1 MEYIMINESKLKV
14 ICEESDLDP
23 YGICADS
30 LEYGDAY
37 SRKFLEDLLD
47 EAKVRFGFDTA
58 RHRVLIQ
65 LFPDNEGGCEIFINK
80 LGLLEKQSCDTKKQE
95 NTSKKPKS
103 KILKKL
109 FFFERLDFMIEVC
122 KRLSFL
128 DGCKSST
135 AFYEEGHGYYL
146 YFDTI
151 VNAETEEYGLPT
163 LDEYSFLLEYGEA
176 QNSKEKLPY
185 LYEYAKNI
193 CPKNAIEELGKI

>member
-65 LFPDNEGGCEIFINK
+65 LFPDNEGGCEIYINK
-80 LGLLEKQSCDTKKQE
+80 LGLLEKRSRDTEKSEDTAPAQ
-95 NTSKKPKS
+95 KS
-103 KILKKL
+103 KTQKKL
-109 FFFERLDFMIEVC
+109 FFFERLDFMLEVC

-128 DGCKSST
+128 NGCKNST
-135 AFYEEGHGYYL
+135 AFYEEGRGYYL
-146 YFDTI
+146 YFDVI
-151 VNAETEEYGLPT
+151 SGAELEEYGLPA
-163 LDEYSFLLEYGEA
+163 LDEYSFLLEYGEPQIA
-176 QNSKEKLPY
+176 KEKLPY

-193 CPKNAIEELGKI
+193 CSKNAIEELSKI

>member
-95 NTSKKPKS
+95 YHVAHAKS
-103 KILKKL
+103 R
-109 FFFERLDFMIEVC
+109 F
-122 KRLSFL
+122 
-128 DGCKSST
+128 
-135 AFYEEGHGYYL
+135 
-146 YFDTI
+146 
-151 VNAETEEYGLPT
+151 NA
-163 LDEYSFLLEYGEA
+163 
-176 QNSKEKLPY
+176 K
-185 LYEYAKNI
+185 
-193 CPKNAIEELGKI
+193 

>member
-95 NTSKKPKS
+95 NTSKKPKN

-176 QNSKEKLPY
+176 QSSKEKLPY

-193 CPKNAIEELGKI
+193 CSKNAIEELGKI